1 MSSLLSCVVFVL
13 CIQVGSADLRRM
25 APALHEPEARAG
37 FARMAGL
44 RLGAVYDGALSGVR
58 VPTARVSQM
67 TYGDLHTWCEQSG
80 WTVSEDHVQA
90 IYILR
95 KKGQTVTIPLGAAV
109 VNYGP
114 RVAHLPTARE
124 IAPRVSLGVRKFV
137 TYNRW
142 TDIADVVVIKD
153 GRVMVPSGVLDDL
166 AQLHNPPIRARRL
179 PIHF

>member
-13 CIQVGSADLRRM
+13 WVQVGSADLRRM
-25 APALHEPEARAG
+25 APALHEPEARAS

-44 RLGAVYDGALSGVR
+44 RLGAVSNRALSGVT
-58 VPTARVSQM
+58 VPSARISQLI
-67 TYGDLHTWCEQSG
+67 YGDLQAWCEQSG

-109 VNYGP
+109 VNCGP

-124 IAPRVSLGVRKFV
+124 IAPRFSLGVRKIV
-137 TYNRW
+137 TYNHW
-142 TDIADVVVIKD
+142 TDIVDVVVIKD
-153 GRVMVPSGVLDDL
+153 GRIMVPSGVLDDL
-166 AQLHNPPIRARRL
+166 AQLQNPPTRARRL